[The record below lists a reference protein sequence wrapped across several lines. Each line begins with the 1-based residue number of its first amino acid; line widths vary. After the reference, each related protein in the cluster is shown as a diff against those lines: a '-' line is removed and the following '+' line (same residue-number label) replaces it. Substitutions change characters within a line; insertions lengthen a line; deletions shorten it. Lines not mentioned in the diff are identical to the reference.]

1 MPTASITLTSA
12 DIAGDPVN
20 VSKTSTCYKADSTT
34 PLDQTNGLQR
44 LILTTNSAKEIYTAE
59 NAAASLGLNKAAK
72 IFIRNA
78 STVTTEYITV
88 TINATVIGKLYAGQ
102 WLFMPWSQ
110 NDTAADIKVT
120 ASAAGKDMPIEHML
134 MQEGYFNA

>member
-44 LILTTNSAKEIYTAE
+44 LILTTASAKEIYTAE
-59 NAAASLGLNKAAK
+59 NAAADLGLNKNAK
-72 IFIRNA
+72 VFIRNA
-78 STVTTEYITV
+78 STVTTEFITV

-120 ASAAGKDMPIEHML
+120 ASGVGKSIPVEHML
-134 MQEGYFNA
+134 MHEGYFNA

>member
-44 LILTTNSAKEIYTAE
+44 LILTTASAKEIY
-59 NAAASLGLNKAAK
+59 
-72 IFIRNA
+72 
-78 STVTTEYITV
+78 
-88 TINATVIGKLYAGQ
+88 
-102 WLFMPWSQ
+102 
-110 NDTAADIKVT
+110 
-120 ASAAGKDMPIEHML
+120 
-134 MQEGYFNA
+134 

>member
-44 LILTTNSAKEIYTAE
+44 LILTTSGATELYDAANASAT
-59 NAAASLGLNKAAK
+59 LGLNGNAK
-72 IFIRNA
+72 VFIRNA
-78 STVTTEYITV
+78 STVTTEFITILV
-88 TINATVIGKLYAGQ
+88 NATVIGKLYGGQ

-134 MQEGYFNA
+134 MHEGYFND

>member
-1 MPTASITLTSA
+1 MLTGTDYISF
-12 DIAGDPVN
+12 VN
-20 VSKTSTCYKADSTT
+20 DNVAVVV
-34 PLDQTNGLQR
+34 G
-44 LILTTNSAKEIYTAE
+44 
-59 NAAASLGLNKAAK
+59 
-72 IFIRNA
+72 IFLFFKVYIKNM

-88 TINATVIGKLYAGQ
+88 LVNATVIGKLYGGQ

-134 MQEGYFNA
+134 MHEGYFND

>member
-44 LILTTNSAKEIYTAE
+44 LILTTAAATIIYDAC
-59 NAAASLGLNKAAK
+59 NAAATLGLNKNAK
-72 IFIRNA
+72 VYIKNA

-88 TINATVIGKLYAGQ
+88 LVNATAIGKLYAGQ

-134 MQEGYFNA
+134 MHEGYFNA

>member
-34 PLDQTNGLQR
+34 PLDQTNGLQK
-44 LILTTNSAKEIYTAE
+44 LILTTASAKEIYTAE
-59 NAAASLGLNKAAK
+59 NATASLGLNKNAK
-72 IFIRNA
+72 VYICNK
-78 STVTTEYITV
+78 STVSSEYITV

-110 NDTAADIKVT
+110 NDDAADIKVT
-120 ASAAGKDMPIEHML
+120 ASAAGKDMPVEHML
-134 MQEGYFNA
+134 MHEGYFNA

>member
-34 PLDQTNGLQR
+34 PLDQTNGLQK
-44 LILTTNSAKEIYTAE
+44 LILTTGSAKEIYTAE
-59 NAAASLGLNKAAK
+59 NAAAGLGLNANAK
-72 IFIRNA
+72 IYIKNA
-78 STVTTEYITV
+78 STVSTEYITV

-102 WLFMPWSQ
+102 WLFMP
-110 NDTAADIKVT
+110 
-120 ASAAGKDMPIEHML
+120 
-134 MQEGYFNA
+134 

>member
-44 LILTTNSAKEIYTAE
+44 LILTTASAKEIYTAE
-59 NAAASLGLNKAAK
+59 NAAATLGLNKAGK

-78 STVTTEYITV
+78 STVSTEYITV
-88 TINATVIGKLYAGQ
+88 TINAQVIGKLYAGQ

-120 ASAAGKDMPIEHML
+120 ASAAGKSMPVEHL
-134 MQEGYFNA
+134 SLIHI

>member
-44 LILTTNSAKEIYTAE
+44 LILTTASAKEIYTAE
-59 NAAASLGLNKAAK
+59 NAAADLGLNKNAK
-72 IFIRNA
+72 VFIRNA
-78 STVTTEYITV
+78 STVTTEFITV

-120 ASAAGKDMPIEHML
+120 ASGAGKSIPVEHML
-134 MQEGYFNA
+134 MHEGYFNA

>member
-44 LILTTNSAKEIYTAE
+44 LILTTNVATIIYDAG
-59 NAAASLGLNKAAK
+59 NAAAALGLGKNAK
-72 IFIRNA
+72 VFIRNA
-78 STVTTEYITV
+78 STVSTEFITV
-88 TINATVIGKLYAGQ
+88 STHATTIGKLYAGQ
-102 WLFMPWSQ
+102 WCFFPWSQ
-110 NDTAADIKVT
+110 IDTDADVIVT
-120 ASAAGKDMPIEHML
+120 ASKAGVSMPVEHML
-134 MQEGYFNA
+134 MHEGYFND

>member
-44 LILTTNSAKEIYTAE
+44 LILTTSAAKEIYTAE
-59 NAAASLGLNKAAK
+59 NAAASLGLNKAGK

-78 STVTTEYITV
+78 STVSTEYITV
-88 TINATVIGKLYAGQ
+88 TINAQPIGKLYAGQ

-120 ASAAGKDMPIEHML
+120 ASGAGKSIPVEHML
-134 MQEGYFNA
+134 MHEGYFNA

>member
-34 PLDQTNGLQR
+34 ALDQTNGLQR
-44 LILTTNSAKEIYTAE
+44 LILTTGGATDLYDAA
-59 NAAASLGLNKAAK
+59 NATSSLGINKNAK
-72 IFIRNA
+72 VYIKNM
-78 STVTTEYITV
+78 STVTTEFITI
-88 TINATVIGKLYAGQ
+88 TINATPIGKLYGGQ

-110 NDTAADIKVT
+110 NDTSADIKVT

-134 MQEGYFNA
+134 MHEGYFND

>member
-44 LILTTNSAKEIYTAE
+44 LVLTTASAKEIYTAE
-59 NAAASLGLNKAAK
+59 NAAAGLGLNKNAK
-72 IFIRNA
+72 VFVRNA
-78 STVTTEYITV
+78 STVSTEYITV

-120 ASAAGKDMPIEHML
+120 ASAAGKSMPVEHML
-134 MQEGYFNA
+134 MHEGYFNA

>member
-44 LILTTNSAKEIYTAE
+44 LILTTASAKEIYTAE
-59 NAAASLGLNKAAK
+59 NAAADLGLNKAGK

-78 STVTTEYITV
+78 STVST
-88 TINATVIGKLYAGQ
+88 
-102 WLFMPWSQ
+102 
-110 NDTAADIKVT
+110 
-120 ASAAGKDMPIEHML
+120 
-134 MQEGYFNA
+134 

>member
-20 VSKTSTCYKADSTT
+20 VSKTSSCYKADSTT

-44 LILTTNSAKEIYTAE
+44 LILTTNAATILYDAG
-59 NAAASLGLNKAAK
+59 NAVATLGLNKNAK
-72 IFIRNA
+72 VYIKNM
-78 STVTTEYITV
+78 STVTTEFITV
-88 TINATVIGKLYAGQ
+88 LVNATPIGKLYGGQ

-110 NDTAADIKVT
+110 NDTSADIKVT
-120 ASAAGKDMPIEHML
+120 ASAAGKDMHIEHML
-134 MQEGYFNA
+134 MHEGYFND

>member
-44 LILTTNSAKEIYTAE
+44 LILTTSGATTLYDAGNATATLGINKNAKVYIKNE
-59 NAAASLGLNKAAK
+59 
-72 IFIRNA
+72 

-110 NDTAADIKVT
+110 NDTDADIIVT
-120 ASAAGKDMPIEHML
+120 ASVAGVSMPIEHML
-134 MQEGYFNA
+134 MHEGYYND

>member
-34 PLDQTNGLQR
+34 PLDQTNGLQK
-44 LILTTNSAKEIYTAE
+44 LILTTGSAKEIYTAE
-59 NAAASLGLNKAAK
+59 NAAAGLGLDANAK
-72 IFIRNA
+72 IYIKNA
-78 STVTTEYITV
+78 STVSTEYITV

-120 ASAAGKDMPIEHML
+120 ASAAGKSIIVEHML
-134 MQEGYFNA
+134 MHEGYFNA

>member
-44 LILTTNSAKEIYTAE
+44 LILTTAGATIIYDAG
-59 NAAASLGLNKAAK
+59 NAVAALGLGKNAK
-72 IFIRNA
+72 VFIRNA
-78 STVTTEYITV
+78 STVSTEYITV
-88 TINATVIGKLYAGQ
+88 STHGTTIGKLYAGQ
-102 WLFMPWSQ
+102 WCFFPWSQ
-110 NDTAADIKVT
+110 VDSSADVIVT
-120 ASAAGKDMPIEHML
+120 ASSAGKDMPVEHML
-134 MQEGYFNA
+134 MHEGYFND

>member
-34 PLDQTNGLQR
+34 PLDQTNGLQK
-44 LILTTNSAKEIYTAE
+44 LILTTNAATILYDAG
-59 NAAASLGLNKAAK
+59 NAVATLGLGKNAK
-72 IFIRNA
+72 VFIRNA
-78 STVTTEYITV
+78 STVSTEFITV
-88 TINATVIGKLYAGQ
+88 STHATVIGKLYAGQ
-102 WLFMPWSQ
+102 WCFFPWSQ
-110 NDTAADIKVT
+110 VDSSADVIVT

-134 MQEGYFNA
+134 MHEGYFND